1 MTTKGTKD
9 TKGFAIFLVTNQDG
23 TAMQTRSRTCW
34 ILIAAGVI
42 VGCSRNDQ
50 PDKKAPSPVA
60 GPGFTAAKLDPD
72 NVENTRAWA
81 EKAVARLKELE
92 AKGDRKATDAEVAR
106 LEKEMR
112 DALQDK
118 KIRWALVIDGARKDG
133 EVDLA
138 QFFGND
144 DGKIPDGKEAGK
156 KRRKL
161 YMRVYLAADGDE
173 VRIGDEI
180 DAQQAMKGNTFT
192 LERQVI
198 ETNIRQ
204 RDTNWRS
211 RNLWTDVV
219 DVLDTFCVD
228 IIVKRK

>member
-1 MTTKGTKD
+1 MFQFINHKE
-9 TKGFAIFLVTNQDG
+9 TNPNG
-23 TAMQTRSRTCW
+23 AVMQTRSRTCW
-34 ILIAAGVI
+34 ILLATGIV

-50 PDKKAPSPVA
+50 PDKKAPPPVT
-60 GPGFTAAKLDPD
+60 GPGFTAARLDPD
-72 NVENTRAWA
+72 SVENTRAWA
-81 EKAVARLKELE
+81 EKAIARLKELE
-92 AKGDRKATDAEVAR
+92 AKGDRKATDAEVAG

-112 DALQDK
+112 AALQDK

-138 QFFGND
+138 QFFGHDN
-144 DGKIPDGKEAGK
+144 GKIPDGKEAGK

-161 YMRVYLAADGDE
+161 YMRIYLDADRDE

-180 DAQQAMKGNTFT
+180 DKEQAMKGNSFT
-192 LERQVI
+192 LQRQVI

>member
-1 MTTKGTKD
+1 MFERSKEDIQEKWH
-9 TKGFAIFLVTNQDG
+9 LQDRVVFMLIRCQ
-23 TAMQTRSRTCW
+23 AWW
-34 ILIAAGVI
+34 ILVAAI
-42 VGCSRNDQ
+42 VGCSSNSQ
-50 PDKKAPSPVA
+50 PEKKTPPVV
-60 GPGFTAAKLDPD
+60 GTGFTAARLDLN

-92 AKGDRKATDAEVAR
+92 AKGDRKATDAEVAK

-118 KIRWALVIDGARKDG
+118 KIRWALVIDGVRKDG

-138 QFFGND
+138 QFFGKD
-144 DGKIPDGKEAGK
+144 DGKVTEGAEVGKL
-156 KRRKL
+156 RRKL
-161 YMRVYLAADGDE
+161 YFRIYLDADGDE
-173 VRIGDEI
+173 VRIGGEI
-180 DAQQAMKGNTFT
+180 TKDQAVKGSRFPLART
-192 LERQVI
+192 VI

-204 RDTNWRS
+204 RDTNWSS
-211 RNLWTDVV
+211 RNRWTDVV